1 MLNVSDIPEFI
12 YCPAKLYLT
21 YKEGYKAQ
29 NKNMITGKIIHE
41 VRKGFED
48 AIKHNIWNVNK
59 NMSIGEIQN
68 IILWGVPEFIENV
81 HDKYKNN
88 HDIDEKELNTFFREL
103 EEDLIIEA
111 SVHVL
116 RVKKLMET
124 TKKDGMEISNM
135 LFPQALFNFSLKNE
149 ELNLKGRIDKIEIIN
164 GIYYPV
170 EIKTGCPPTKGTW
183 LSHALQIAA
192 YALLIDYELN
202 KEVLVGFVD
211 YTKIF
216 ERRTVVINSILHNKL
231 FGVLDSIN
239 KMFESDEIREFKL
252 NKNKCEKCEYI
263 EICSFYG

>member
-12 YCPAKLYLT
+12 YCPAKLYWK
-21 YKEGYKAQ
+21 YKEGFENQ
-29 NKNMITGKIIHE
+29 SSQIITGKIIHE
-41 VRKGFED
+41 VRRGFED
-48 AIKHNIWNVNK
+48 IVKHNLWNVNK
-59 NMSIGEIQN
+59 NMGIGEIQN
-68 IILWGVPEFIENV
+68 IILWGVPEFIEKV
-81 HDKYKNN
+81 HNRYLDNPK
-88 HDIDEKELNTFFREL
+88 IDEEELNNFFKEF

-111 SVHVL
+111 SVQVL

-124 TKKDGMEISNM
+124 TKKEGMEISKM
-135 LFPQALFNFSLKNE
+135 FFPQSLYEFSLQSE
-149 ELNLKGRIDKIEIIN
+149 ELNLKGMVDKIEIIN

-170 EIKTGCPPTKGTW
+170 EIKTGFPPVKGTW

-192 YALLIDYELN
+192 YAVLIDYELN

-216 ERRTVVINSILHNKL
+216 ERRTVVVNSILHNKL

-239 KMFESDEIREFKL
+239 KMLENNEIPEFKL
-252 NKNKCEKCEYI
+252 NKKKCEKCEYI